1 MERISVMTIRWI
13 EKLVCLCTDNISRLV
28 VLPVHMKPPK
38 KVLSIILS
46 LQQAKLGKTTKQP
59 SG

>member
-13 EKLVCLCTDNISRLV
+13 EKLVCPCTDNMSRLVV

-46 LQQAKLGKTTKQP
+46 LQQAR
-59 SG
+59 